1 MSPRRIT
8 TPPLV
13 GRAAQL
19 EQLDRALAAVAAGRF
34 AAVEVCGEPGI
45 GKTRMLDELGERATA
60 AGLTVCGGRATE
72 FEQEVPFAMYAE
84 ALEPVGADLWAMGSE
99 VDRYRIYSGVRRAL
113 DGAGVALLLDDLH
126 WADQASLELTEYLL
140 RKPPRPPA
148 LVAVAFRRSQP
159 PARIV
164 DAVAHLG
171 TTATRISP
179 PLLGRDELA
188 ALLPLVPERRRTLIL
203 RASRGNPLYVQ
214 ALMRLGDDALV
225 ALVADDSI
233 DDSEGHILTGLAAE
247 ITALAEPARRVAH
260 AAAVVGD
267 HAAIDLVAHVA
278 RQPID
283 TVVEAVDQMYRRG
296 LVDVDAARLRFRH
309 PLVRAAAHQLAGPA
323 WRITAHARAADHL
336 RARGAPLQVV
346 AHHTERSARQGD
358 SIAAEVLIQAGL
370 AFAYGAPAQA
380 GRWLGAALRI
390 LPDPGALRERPTVLL
405 QYARVLGL
413 SGDLE
418 RSREVLRELRDA
430 DEPVRTEAAVF
441 GAVVARLRG
450 DIDEAADLLDAE
462 LHGGRLRPAAI
473 GKLHVELAAI
483 AALRD
488 DDAGAIRHAEHALD
502 LLGDR
507 PTLIAAAQTLRAFG
521 ALYSGDP
528 EAARQHAATATRLAG
543 AAGDAAL
550 RPHVELFGPLA
561 WVHMQLGDLEAAGQQ
576 LDRADEVIGSVR
588 QSSATP
594 YVLVVRVA
602 LLTRQGRLAQAVQ
615 VAEEAAA
622 AARRVGSAEM
632 AAMVDAVLVRPL
644 LWTAGPEAALAVA
657 NRLVAAGY
665 PRSRMWWRV
674 AQVNLAVT
682 HLAARDP
689 KSCLSVLAGPD
700 PTAPIAPGDAVPP
713 AGAASTRGAAEVD
726 AAGTR
731 DVGWPAGPPTAV
743 PWHALRALA
752 LAAAAPAPLDA
763 TGAMW
768 AGAPDSALEGGA
780 HATAAEV
787 AREAAT
793 AEAGGQT
800 GGARAGKRRT
810 RSRGTSED
818 AAAPAAAAGAVVAG
832 AVGAGAVGAA
842 GAGAVA
848 AREAERAAALAE
860 SAGLAYELGLSGYAH
875 ATVAMRAHRHA
886 DAAALATAAAT
897 RFATAGAPVEEAL
910 ALHLAGRAYTRG
922 GVHQRG
928 KEALTRAAA
937 VYEACGATW
946 LSSIVDRHLRT
957 APAALQ
963 RPADSLSAREREI
976 ATLVA
981 AGLSNQEIASQLF
994 LSRRTVESHL
1004 SRIFAKLGV
1013 RSRTAMANRLAD
1025 GG

>member
-1 MSPRRIT
+1 MSA
-8 TPPLV
+8 PPLV
-13 GRAAQL
+13 GRAVQL
-19 EQLDRALAAVAAGRF
+19 ELLDRALAAVVGGRF

-45 GKTRMLDELGERATA
+45 GKTRMLDALARRAAA
-60 AGLTVCGGRATE
+60 AGLTVCAGRATE

-84 ALEPVGADLWAMGSE
+84 ALEPVGADLRTAGAE
-99 VDRYRIYSGVRRAL
+99 TDRYRIYAGVRRAL

-159 PARIV
+159 PARVV

-171 TTATRISP
+171 PVATRIDLP
-179 PLLGRDELA
+179 QLGADELA
-188 ALLPLVPERRRTLIL
+188 ALLPRVPERRRALIL

-214 ALMRLGDDALV
+214 ALLRLGDDALST
-225 ALVADDSI
+225 LVTDDRI

-247 ITALAEPARRVAH
+247 ITALAEPVRRVAH

-346 AHHTERSARQGD
+346 AHHTERSARPGD
-358 SIAAEVLIQAGL
+358 GAAAEVLIAAGL

-418 RSREVLRELRDA
+418 RSREVLRDLRDA

-462 LHGGRLRPAAI
+462 LRGGRLRPTAV

-488 DDAGAIRHAEHALD
+488 DDAGAIWHAERALD

-507 PTLIAAAQTLRAFG
+507 PTLAAAAQTLRAFG
-521 ALYSGDP
+521 ALYGGDP
-528 EAARQHAATATRLAG
+528 EAARQYVATATRLADESS
-543 AAGDAAL
+543 DAAL

-561 WVHMQLGDLEAAGQQ
+561 WVHMQLGDLAAAERQ
-576 LDRADEVIGSVR
+576 LDRADDVIGSVR

-594 YVLVVRVA
+594 YMLVVRVA
-602 LLTRQGRLAQAVQ
+602 LRTRQGRLAEAVQ
-615 VAEEAAA
+615 VAEEAATA
-622 AARRVGSAEM
+622 AKRVGSAEM

-644 LWTAGPEAALAVA
+644 LWTAGPDAALAVTE
-657 NRLVAAGY
+657 RLLAAGR
-665 PRSRMWWRV
+665 PQSRMWWRV
-674 AQVNLAVT
+674 AQVNLAVS

-689 KSCLSVLAGPD
+689 RSCLALFAGPD
-700 PTAPIAPGDAVPP
+700 PDAS
-713 AGAASTRGAAEVD
+713 GAA
-726 AAGTR
+726 
-731 DVGWPAGPPTAV
+731 WPAGPPTAV

-752 LAAAAPAPLDA
+752 LADGSDASGAPA
-763 TGAMW
+763 G
-768 AGAPDSALEGGA
+768 
-780 HATAAEV
+780 
-787 AREAAT
+787 
-793 AEAGGQT
+793 
-800 GGARAGKRRT
+800 
-810 RSRGTSED
+810 
-818 AAAPAAAAGAVVAG
+818 
-832 AVGAGAVGAA
+832 
-842 GAGAVA
+842 
-848 AREAERAAALAE
+848 AREAERASALAE
-860 SAGLAYELGLSGYAH
+860 GAGLAYEVGLAGYAR
-875 ATVAMRAHRHA
+875 AAVAMRAGAHA
-886 DAAALATAAAT
+886 DAAALATVAAA
-897 RFATAGAPVEEAL
+897 RFATAGARVEEAL
-910 ALHLAGRAYTRG
+910 ALHLAGQAYARDG
-922 GVHQRG
+922 DRPRS
-928 KEALTRAAA
+928 KDALTRAAA
-937 VYEACGATW
+937 IYEACGATW
-946 LSSIVDRHLRT
+946 LSSVVDRHL
-957 APAALQ
+957 AAHP
-963 RPADSLSAREREI
+963 RATRSRAGALSAREREI
-976 ATLVA
+976 ADLVA
-981 AGLSNQEIASQLF
+981 AGLSNQEIASRLF